1 MQKYYSNSNLD
12 LKEQLIGINICQKK
26 TIEKYNPYLDYLFD
40 PNFQRVN
47 KPIVESFE
55 GYVHRTRY
63 AKYFLPKEERK
74 YYNAVIG
81 GWKLFDQ
88 SIKKDQI
95 TRDSIR
101 NITTDQGDDHITSF
115 C

>member
-81 GWKLFDQ
+81 G
-88 SIKKDQI
+88 
-95 TRDSIR
+95 
-101 NITTDQGDDHITSF
+101 
-115 C
+115 